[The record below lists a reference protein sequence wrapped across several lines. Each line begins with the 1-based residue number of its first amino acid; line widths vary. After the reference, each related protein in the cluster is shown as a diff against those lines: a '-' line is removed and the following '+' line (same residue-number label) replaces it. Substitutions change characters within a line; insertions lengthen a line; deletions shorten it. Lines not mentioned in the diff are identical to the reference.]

1 MYRKSSKPLISAKE
15 INERLD
21 TLGKDVAAFGC
32 DIVITI
38 LSGGFMFSADI
49 CKRIAT
55 PKLQLAF
62 IRASSYGNGT
72 ESSGKLEISGLENI
86 DIRGKKVLLVDDILD
101 TGMTMAGLKQALEG
115 LGAKEIRTCVLL
127 DKPSRRT
134 AEIRADFAGFEIENK
149 FVVGYG
155 LDYAGEYRT
164 FPEIW
169 TLEDSN
175 G

>member
-1 MYRKSSKPLISAKE
+1 MFKMSKVPLISKKE
-15 INERLD
+15 IDERLD
-21 TLGKDVAAFGC
+21 ALAREIAPCGFDIVVAALTG
-32 DIVITI
+32 
-38 LSGGFMFSADI
+38 SFMFTADI
-49 CKRIAT
+49 CRRIAT
-55 PKLQLAF
+55 PGLRISF

>member
-1 MYRKSSKPLISAKE
+1 M
-15 INERLD
+15 
-21 TLGKDVAAFGC
+21 
-32 DIVITI
+32 
-38 LSGGFMFSADI
+38 
-49 CKRIAT
+49 
-55 PKLQLAF
+55 
-62 IRASSYGNGT
+62 
-72 ESSGKLEISGLENI
+72 

>member
-164 FPEIW
+164 FTEIW